1 MSKEPHRGKE
11 PTRVPFELPKP
22 CGCES
27 ILWLYITL
35 HGRDTPLNMRSLPSE
50 RAPTIQP
57 FLIRFRFLTTIT
69 KACLEEHK
77 RKTELN
83 QVKYSEYAIII
94 TGTNIPFCERWLF
107 YYWMNVLMQWRTED
121 FPIITSSVDRSTS
134 IVSYEATNSVTLNV
148 SL

>member
-1 MSKEPHRGKE
+1 MQFPLKCCFFSTGMFDSLHAVESIQSQITFSLWFTWKWSETTSLCSTPECDYDMSKEPHRGKE

-77 RKTELN
+77 RKAWAKSGQIFRICYN
-83 QVKYSEYAIII
+83 HHWY
-94 TGTNIPFCERWLF
+94 
-107 YYWMNVLMQWRTED
+107 
-121 FPIITSSVDRSTS
+121 
-134 IVSYEATNSVTLNV
+134 
-148 SL
+148 